1 MTAADYSVIAQI
13 LDYAKEHSLD
23 AAAAAAGELLDG
35 ETCRAVMQR
44 EMEKGE
50 GLRLAKRLG
59 MDYAPYAMA
68 AMKRDF
74 RRYYHY
80 VDLLMPGEDYAMELI
95 RLFEERLPLDE
106 MACGSADEMGLGEEF
121 ENYRILIY
129 MVQYLKER
137 PGMGVRLIRTALN
150 APVVNNRNMAL
161 TVLEEWVKLRGCPL
175 AECYPEL
182 AGLLR
187 ELREN
192 EVREDVRNR
201 MDALTVEE

>member
-1 MTAADYSVIAQI
+1 MTAVSYTH

-74 RRYYHY
+74 RRYYHC
-80 VDLLMPGEDYAMELI
+80 LLYTS
-95 RLFEERLPLDE
+95 R
-106 MACGSADEMGLGEEF
+106 C
-121 ENYRILIY
+121 
-129 MVQYLKER
+129 V
-137 PGMGVRLIRTALN
+137 
-150 APVVNNRNMAL
+150 
-161 TVLEEWVKLRGCPL
+161 
-175 AECYPEL
+175 
-182 AGLLR
+182 
-187 ELREN
+187 
-192 EVREDVRNR
+192 
-201 MDALTVEE
+201 